1 MQQIEVVLA
10 EAQAGD
16 RAAYGRLVS
25 RFQDMAVAY
34 ARSVLGDPH
43 LAEDAS
49 QEAFVEALVHLNR
62 VHNATTF
69 PAWLRRIVF
78 KHCDRIRRARRE
90 LVSDVL
96 TEAVDPGR
104 DALVEVEDGDVSAQV
119 QWRRPG
125 WTRYMN
131 CWSHR
136 SVIRPQHFAVHW
148 GLSRMAYC

>member
-1 MQQIEVVLA
+1 MQQIEGVLA

-69 PAWLRRIVF
+69 PAWLRRIVSSTVT
-78 KHCDRIRRARRE
+78 A
-90 LVSDVL
+90 SD
-96 TEAVDPGR
+96 APG
-104 DALVEVEDGDVSAQV
+104 GS
-119 QWRRPG
+119 
-125 WTRYMN
+125 
-131 CWSHR
+131 WSR
-136 SVIRPQHFAVHW
+136 T
-148 GLSRMAYC
+148 Y